1 MKIVV
6 IGGTGM
12 IGSKLVRRFEAHG
25 HEVVAASPNTG
36 VNTLTGEGLAEAMAG
51 ASVVVDVS
59 NSPSF
64 EAQAVMDFFTTSTS
78 NQLKAEADAR
88 VGHHVAVSIVGTE
101 RMPENGYF
109 AAKLAQEKLIK
120 ESGVPFSLVHS
131 TQFFEFVRA
140 TADSSAQDDGVHI
153 APVSWQP
160 IAGDDVADQ
169 VAQVAIGAPLNGRK
183 DIAGPDRYRMDEFLP
198 QGALR
203 PRRQAR
209 GGHRPEGDVLRLR
222 AGRGFVGPDRRGH
235 PRPDPLRRVEPVMS
249 GDFLH
254 ELEHEVEADLTM
266 IESSDPAEAAALP
279 PSEWTVDPADVSG
292 TRSACGAC
300 SAPSRHWRLTPTA
313 EVRPSPG
320 PRVMTRSAVRMTWV
334 ITLGADVCAGAVH

>member
-1 MKIVV
+1 VKIVV

-36 VNTLTGEGLAEAMAG
+36 VNTLTGEGLADAMAG

-78 NQLKAEADAR
+78 NQLAAEKAAG

-109 AAKLAQEKLIK
+109 AAKLAQEKLIT

-131 TQFFEFVRA
+131 TQFFEFVKA

-169 VAQVAIGAPLNGRK
+169 VAKVAVGEPLNGRK
-183 DIAGPDRYRMDEFLP
+183 DIAGPDRYRMDEFFRKTL
-198 QGALR
+198 AEL
-203 PRRQAR
+203 
-209 GGHRPEGDVLRLR
+209 GDKR
-222 AGRGFVGPDRRGH
+222 
-235 PRPDPLRRVEPVMS
+235 E
-249 GDFLH
+249 
-254 ELEHEVEADLTM
+254 
-266 IESSDPAEAAALP
+266 
-279 PSEWTVDPADVSG
+279 
-292 TRSACGAC
+292 
-300 SAPSRHWRLTPTA
+300 
-313 EVRPSPG
+313 
-320 PRVMTRSAVRMTWV
+320 V
-334 ITLGADVCAGAVH
+334 ITDPKATYFGSELVEDSLVPIGEATLGRVHYGEWNPS

>member
-6 IGGTGM
+6 IGGTGL

-25 HEVVAASPNTG
+25 HEAVAASPNTG

-78 NQLKAEADAR
+78 NQLEAEKAAG

-101 RMPENGYF
+101 RMPENAYF

-120 ESGVPFSLVHS
+120 ESGIPYSLVHS
-131 TQFFEFVRA
+131 TQFFEFVKA

-160 IAGDDVADQ
+160 IAGDES
-169 VAQVAIGAPLNGRK
+169 RT
-183 DIAGPDRYRMDEFLP
+183 RW
-198 QGALR
+198 
-203 PRRQAR
+203 PRSR
-209 GGHRPEGDVLRLR
+209 
-222 AGRGFVGPDRRGH
+222 
-235 PRPDPLRRVEPVMS
+235 S
-249 GDFLH
+249 
-254 ELEHEVEADLTM
+254 
-266 IESSDPAEAAALP
+266 
-279 PSEWTVDPADVSG
+279 VS
-292 TRSACGAC
+292 R
-300 SAPSRHWRLTPTA
+300 
-313 EVRPSPG
+313 
-320 PRVMTRSAVRMTWV
+320 
-334 ITLGADVCAGAVH
+334 